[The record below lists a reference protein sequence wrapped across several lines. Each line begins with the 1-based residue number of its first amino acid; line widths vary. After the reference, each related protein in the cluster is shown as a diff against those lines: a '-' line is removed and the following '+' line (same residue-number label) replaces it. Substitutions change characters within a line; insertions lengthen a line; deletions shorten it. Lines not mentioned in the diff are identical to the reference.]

1 MSKKSVS
8 RRSFMAAA
16 GAAQAAAAAPRT
28 PVVVQPFP
36 QVEMRAQQEPIR
48 IVTMYQFEPFEV
60 EKITKAPGGTKVEI
74 VMCSTREEFRSKL
87 KDAEV
92 VYGDMRGA
100 DLDYAAIGTVLFAL
114 AEGGA
119 GARDRT

>member
-1 MSKKSVS
+1 
-8 RRSFMAAA
+8 MAAA
-16 GAAQAAAAAPRT
+16 GAAQAAVAAPRT

-100 DLDYAAIGTVLFAL
+100 DLDYAPKLKWVQA
-114 AEGGA
+114 GGA
-119 GARDRT
+119 GMEGMDETMRKVR